1 MLVSAA
7 LAFTSCGT
15 TDDTSDGSGDENQQV
30 TSVGV
35 RLSAPGLVSGIDPAH
50 VSGIEVDLAATLAQ
64 RLGVIDRP
72 DDITWVRADASSAA
86 EELDDGEMELLIGQ
100 FDQSELSEDIAWV
113 GPYATVEAGLLV
125 RNESPEDTDE
135 TDDYIATETVASLTD
150 VHTSS
155 VCVVAGSLADG
166 AELPAAEVT
175 TQQTVTECE
184 TGMRSGR
191 YDAIA
196 ADDLQLAGVLADAP
210 LPTSYDLLLWSELA
224 DDDTDLDEQL
234 LASGEYWLGTT
245 AEQCESASAALAEL
259 IEEGE
264 VEELFGQRDETTS
277 FQPQLIEAD
286 EVTTKYCDE

>member
-15 TDDTSDGSGDENQQV
+15 TDDTSDGSGEENQQV

-135 TDDYIATETVASLTD
+135 TDDYIATETVASLAD